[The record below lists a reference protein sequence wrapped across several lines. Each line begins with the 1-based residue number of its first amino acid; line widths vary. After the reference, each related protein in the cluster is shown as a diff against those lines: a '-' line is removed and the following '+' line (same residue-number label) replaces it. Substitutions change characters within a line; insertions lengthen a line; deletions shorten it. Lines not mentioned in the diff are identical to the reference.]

1 MALNRTIYFPNPTK
15 AKTYGLSDTV
25 RADNYVYSTIYTVTG
40 SETLQIRDGI
50 FHIYGSN
57 TSGVVN
63 AAMIIL
69 DISGKEIVIY
79 NDTAIAGA
87 ATINVTKTLATDLQM
102 SPIILATG
110 DTIKIKFVYPV
121 ALGAYTAN
129 IKATL
134 FIEDF
139 TA

>member
-25 RADNYVYSTIYTVTG
+25 RSDAYAYATIYTVTG
-40 SETLQIRDGI
+40 AETLNIAEGS
-50 FHIYGSN
+50 FTIYGSN

-63 AAMIIL
+63 SGLVIL
-69 DISGKEIVIY
+69 DISGKETVVISDQ
-79 NDTAIAGA
+79 NIGAA
-87 ATINVTKTLATDLQM
+87 ATIDRTVTLGELGLNN
-102 SPIILATG
+102 IVLATG
-110 DTIKIKFVYPV
+110 DTIKIKYVYPN
-121 ALGAYTAN
+121 ALGAYTAY

-134 FIEDF
+134 FIQDY

>member
-25 RADNYVYSTIYTVTG
+25 RADNYAYTTIYTVTG
-40 SETLQIRDGI
+40 SETLQIKDGI

-63 AAMIIL
+63 GAKIIL

-79 NDTAIAGA
+79 SDNAIAGSA
-87 ATINVTKTLATDLQM
+87 DINITKTFTDLQLG
-102 SPIILATG
+102 PIILTTG

-121 ALGAYTAN
+121 ALGAYTAS
-129 IKATL
+129 IKSTL
-134 FIEDF
+134 FLDDF